1 MLFTPEELSDISTP
15 NLRKLALFY
24 HIDPEGKN
32 REKLIQLILVELRKA
47 DVTVVS
53 GVSGAYEPE
62 VKVYSVKVQRA
73 MESLKN
79 A

>member
-1 MLFTPEELSDISTP
+1 MLFTLEELSGISTA

-24 HIDPEGKN
+24 RIDPEGKN
-32 REKLIQLILVELRKA
+32 REKLIQLILSELRQA
-47 DVTVVS
+47 DVTVVQI
-53 GVSGAYEPE
+53 AHEPE